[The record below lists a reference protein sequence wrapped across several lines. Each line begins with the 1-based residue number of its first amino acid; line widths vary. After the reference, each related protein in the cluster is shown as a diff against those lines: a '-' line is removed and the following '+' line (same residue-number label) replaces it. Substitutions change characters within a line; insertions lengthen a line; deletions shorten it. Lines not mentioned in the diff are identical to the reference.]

1 VPWRERKG
9 RPWLAPEAT
18 QSVSE
23 RGLVRGVD
31 LRGAVAIN
39 TIAMIG
45 VGPLITVPLV
55 LGALHGPLSLAGWIL
70 GALLAI
76 CDGLVWSELGALYPG
91 SGGTYG
97 YLRAVFGSTRAG
109 SLLAFV
115 FAWQT
120 LFAAPLNQAVGYIGI
135 ANYTGYLIPAVS
147 RSPWA
152 IKGLAV
158 AFGILTLV
166 ALYRRITTIA
176 RVGIGLAIA
185 VLFTVGCVI
194 AAAYTHF
201 TPSLVSTLPPNDS
214 IWNGLRMGLGQG
226 LLIAIYDYLG
236 YNQASSIGGEVIRP
250 SRTLP
255 LSIIISVLIVAAIYL
270 TLQVGILG
278 AIPWAQVIPRPDGS
292 LPPLGQHIASAIVE
306 RSFGAPA
313 ATGVTL
319 LIIVSAF
326 ASMYANLLGYSRIP
340 YAAAAQGQF
349 LRPFAHLHPTH
360 RFPDVSLLTIGL
372 LALPAALLPL
382 DAVFNA
388 LTTGMVLIQSV
399 AQIVALGVVRARGIR
414 SPYRMW
420 LYPLPALIALA
431 CWIFVFW
438 SAGPAAISFGM
449 VTLAIGAAV
458 FLIRAAQQHRW
469 PFERSAR
476 FG

>member
-1 VPWRERKG
+1 VS
-9 RPWLAPEAT
+9 A
-18 QSVSE
+18 VSE

-31 LRGAVAIN
+31 LRAAVAIN

-55 LGALHGPLSLAGWIL
+55 LGALHGPLSLAGWII
-70 GALLAI
+70 GALLAM

-97 YLRAVFGSTRAG
+97 YLRTIFGSTRAG

-135 ANYTGYLIPAVS
+135 ANYTGYLFPAVS
-147 RSPWA
+147 DSPWA
-152 IKGLAV
+152 IKALAV
-158 AFGILTLV
+158 LFGGLTLL
-166 ALYRRITTIA
+166 ALYRRITTVA
-176 RVGIGLAIA
+176 RIGIGLAFA
-185 VLFTVGCVI
+185 VLVTVGCVI
-194 AAAYTHF
+194 AAAYAHF
-201 TPSLVSTLPPNDS
+201 TPSLVTSLPPNDS
-214 IWNGLRMGLGQG
+214 VWSGLRMGLGQG

-236 YNQASSIGGEVIRP
+236 YNAASSIGAEVIRP
-250 SRTLP
+250 ARTLP
-255 LSIIISVLIVAAIYL
+255 LSIVISVAIVAAIYL

-278 AIPWAQVIPRPDGS
+278 AIPWAAVIPRPDGS
-292 LPPLGQHIASAIVE
+292 LPPMGQHIASAIVE
-306 RSFGAPA
+306 RSFGGPA
-313 ATGVTL
+313 ATGVTV

-340 YAAAAQGQF
+340 YAAAAEGQF
-349 LRPFAHLHPTH
+349 LRPFAHLHPTL

-382 DAVFNA
+382 DTVFNA

-420 LYPLPALIALA
+420 LYPLPALVALG
-431 CWIFVFW
+431 CWLFVFW
-438 SAGPAAISFGM
+438 SAGLGAISFGLL
-449 VTLAIGAAV
+449 TLAIGAAV
-458 FLIRAAQQHRW
+458 FFVRAAQARRW
-469 PFERSAR
+469 PFAARETAKSAAR
-476 FG
+476 

>member
-1 VPWRERKG
+1 M
-9 RPWLAPEAT
+9 
-18 QSVSE
+18 SE

-39 TIAMIG
+39 AIAMIG

-70 GALLAI
+70 GAVLAI

-91 SGGTYG
+91 SGGTFG
-97 YLRAVFGSTRAG
+97 YLRAVFGPRRAG
-109 SLLAFV
+109 SLLAFM

-135 ANYTGYLIPAVS
+135 ANYTGYLIPTVS
-147 RSPWA
+147 GSGWA

-158 AFGILTLV
+158 AFGLLTLV

-176 RVGIGLAIA
+176 RIGIGLALA
-185 VLFTVGCVI
+185 VLVAVGCVI
-194 AAAYTHF
+194 AAAYAHF
-201 TPSLVSTLPPNDS
+201 TPSLVTSLPPNDS
-214 IWNGLRMGLGQG
+214 LWNGLRMGLGQG

-236 YNQASSIGGEVIRP
+236 YNAASSIGGEVIRP
-250 SRTLP
+250 ARTLP
-255 LSIIISVLIVAAIYL
+255 LSILISVALVAAIYL

-278 AIPWAQVIPRPDGS
+278 AIPWASVIPHADGS

-313 ATGVTL
+313 ATAVTA

-340 YAAAAQGQF
+340 FAAAIQDEF

-360 RFPDVSLLTIGL
+360 RFPDISLLTIGL

-382 DAVFNA
+382 DVVFNA

-399 AQIVALGVVRARGIR
+399 AQIVALGVVRGRGIR

-420 LYPLPALIALA
+420 LYPLPAFIALA
-431 CWIFVFW
+431 GWVFVFC
-438 SAGPAAISFGM
+438 SAGLAAISFGV
-449 VTLAIGAAV
+449 VTLALGAAV
-458 FLIRAAQQHRW
+458 YLIRAAQSQRW
-469 PFERSAR
+469 PFEAGDMPPSP
-476 FG
+476 G